1 MMKLSTTENID
12 ESKYEILG
20 LVDGIHII
28 TLSGMRKIISGLSGI
43 FGSNRNYSGIE
54 EKFLETRAQAIYKMQ
69 DNAKRLGADEV
80 IGIRVDI
87 SEVGPSETVLVALA
101 YGTAVRLK
109 QKGGLRRGAKKNVA
123 KKKDVKK
130 KDDIKRV
137 VKKVVKK

>member
-1 MMKLSTTENID
+1 MKLSTTENID
-12 ESKYEILG
+12 ESKYEVLG

-28 TLSGMRKIISGLSGI
+28 TLSGLRKIISGLSGI

-54 EKFLETRAQAIYKMQ
+54 DKFLETRAQAINKMQ

-101 YGTAVRLK
+101 YGTAVRIK
-109 QKGGLRRGAKKNVA
+109 QKGG
-123 KKKDVKK
+123 
-130 KDDIKRV
+130 
-137 VKKVVKK
+137 KKVVKKSVAKKVVKKVGKKVVKKSVKK

>member
-1 MMKLSTTENID
+1 MKLSTTENID

-28 TLSGMRKIISGLSGI
+28 TLSGLRKIISGLSGI

-54 EKFLETRAQAIYKMQ
+54 EKFLETRAQAINKMQ

-87 SEVGPSETVLVALA
+87 SEVGPTETVLVALA

-109 QKGGLRRGAKKNVA
+109 QKGGRKA
-123 KKKDVKK
+123 
-130 KDDIKRV
+130 
-137 VKKVVKK
+137 VKKVGEKVGKKAGKKVGKKVGKKIGKK